1 MEPGALPAAP
11 VLIEAPRPAV
21 PVAVS
26 RPTVPVA
33 VSGPTVPVEASRP
46 TVPVEAPSPNFGP
59 RRDGARPDIVV
70 LHYTGM
76 ASPEAA
82 LARLRDPA
90 SEVSA
95 HWLVA
100 EDGRVWRLV
109 DEAMRAWHA
118 GAGAWGGA
126 GDVNSRSIGIELAN
140 PGPLAGFPP
149 FPEPQ
154 MAALERL
161 LAGILARWAIAP
173 ARVIAHS
180 DMAPGR
186 KADPGPKFDW
196 RRLALSGLAV
206 WPEPLAGA
214 LPDAEAFRAAAGRF
228 GYPMADAQAALAAF
242 RLRFRPHAS
251 GPLAGEDVALAEALA
266 RA

>member
-1 MEPGALPAAP
+1 MGPDALPAAE
-11 VLIEAPRPAV
+11 VLIEAAR
-21 PVAVS
+21 
-26 RPTVPVA
+26 
-33 VSGPTVPVEASRP
+33 
-46 TVPVEAPSPNFGP
+46 PVEAPSPNFGP

-70 LHYTGM
+70 IHYTGM
-76 ASPEAA
+76 ESAEAA
-82 LARLRDPA
+82 LARLCDPA
-90 SEVSA
+90 AEVSC
-95 HWLVA
+95 HWLIA

-109 DEAMRAWHA
+109 DEALRAWHA
-118 GAGAWGGA
+118 GAGAWGDA

-161 LAGILARWAIAP
+161 LAGILGRWAIAP

-186 KADPGPKFDW
+186 KIDPGPKFDW
-196 RRLALSGLAV
+196 RRLARSGLAV
-206 WPEPLAGA
+206 WPEPEPVAGA
-214 LPDAEAFRAAAGRF
+214 CPDGEAFQAAAGRF
-228 GYPMADAQAALAAF
+228 GYPAGPDLLAAF

-251 GPLAGEDVALAEALA
+251 GSLAAEDVALAEGL